1 MTREKALKIANAL
14 YAIENFELLADDLE
28 QVIAK
33 HEEHIPDIDIFRD
46 RLMGIIVEET
56 QRLNGILE
64 KL

>member
-1 MTREKALKIANAL
+1 MTREKALKVANAL

-56 QRLNGILE
+56 QRLNEILE